1 MQRILKI
8 NVIDKKLKR
17 VADADGVR
25 YETTVTVRL
34 SPVQMG
40 EKYGTP
46 EGMPLSPGVMAM
58 FATDR
63 WKMAIA
69 FPMTFTGIAK
79 LHPNDTEDPKIGAEL
94 SEARAHDKVHKWI
107 SKLASDV
114 IAVLENE
121 IKVFTERLGDVSF
134 EMRERLG
141 RHIQKL
147 SYGEAVEEEIEDYTD
162 PEEPEPRA
170 ESEGAAADA

>member
-17 VADADGVR
+17 IADENGVR
-25 YETTVTVRL
+25 YETRVTVRL

-58 FATDR
+58 YATDK
-63 WKMAIA
+63 WKTAVA
-69 FPMTFTGIAK
+69 SPMTFTGIAK

-94 SEARAHDKVHKWI
+94 SEARAHDKIHKWI
-107 SKLASDV
+107 EKLARDV
-114 IAVLENE
+114 ISVLENE
-121 IKVFTERLGDVSF
+121 IMVFSNRLGLVSLN
-134 EMRERLG
+134 MRARLTK
-141 RHIQKL
+141 HIQNL
-147 SYGEAVEEEIEDYTD
+147 AYGKAEAETEEATTPAEGGDVKMT
-162 PEEPEPRA
+162 EEP
-170 ESEGAAADA
+170 ADA